1 MRKLAAA
8 SLVLF
13 FALTACAGAQE
24 AKEQKQATDK
34 QMTEKKAAEEVK
46 QPLHQYVGVSK
57 CAMCHRSKARGDQ
70 YDQWKSTAHASAYVN
85 LAGDA
90 AKKAGKEKGV
100 DDPQKSPKCL
110 KCHVAGYGAPKEQ
123 LADSYSMEDGVSCE
137 ACHGPGSD
145 YMKLSIMKDKEKA
158 IAAGLIMPTKEVC
171 VTCHNEESPT
181 FVSFDFDK
189 MFPKI
194 AHPIPKAE
202 EGGSEN

>member
-1 MRKLAAA
+1 MKKLAAA
-8 SLVLF
+8 GLVLF

-24 AKEQKQATDK
+24 AKEQKQPTEK
-34 QMTEKKAAEEVK
+34 QMTEKTTEKEQKPV
-46 QPLHQYVGVSK
+46 HQYVGVSK
-57 CAMCHRSKARGDQ
+57 CAMCHKSKARGDQ
-70 YDQWKSTAHASAYVN
+70 YDQWKATAHASAYAN

-110 KCHVAGYGAPKEQ
+110 KCHVTGYGAPKEQ
-123 LADSYSMEDGVSCE
+123 LAASYNMEDGVTCE
-137 ACHGPGSD
+137 ACHGPGGD

-158 IAAGLIMPTKEVC
+158 IAAGLIMPTKDVC
-171 VTCHNEESPT
+171 VTCHNQESPT

-202 EGGSEN
+202 EGEAEDK

>member
-13 FALTACAGAQE
+13 FALSTFAAAQE
-24 AKEQKQATDK
+24 AQEQAKT
-34 QMTEKKAAEEVK
+34 TEKEKKPVHK
-46 QPLHQYVGVSK
+46 YMGVSK
-57 CAMCHRSKARGDQ
+57 CAMCHKSKARGDQ
-70 YDQWKSTAHASAYVN
+70 FDQWKGTAHASAYAN

-90 AKKAGKEKGV
+90 AKKVAKEKGI

-110 KCHVAGYGAPKEQ
+110 KCHVTAYGVDKDL
-123 LADSYSMEDGVSCE
+123 LAESFNMEDGVQCE
-137 ACHGPGSD
+137 TCHGPGSD

-158 IAAGLIMPTKEVC
+158 MAAGLIIPGKELC

-181 FVSFDFDK
+181 FVKFDFEK

-194 AHPIPKAE
+194 AHPIPKSE
-202 EGGSEN
+202 EE